1 MPRTE
6 RCAGGD
12 LDPEEADAGH
22 DAAFREQVAVSPG
35 ITADLVAACHPRFEI
50 IARRPRSDLCR
61 PIQSQI
67 ST

>member
-1 MPRTE
+1 M
-6 RCAGGD
+6 AI
-12 LDPEEADAGH
+12 
-22 DAAFREQVAVSPG
+22 SPG
-35 ITADLVAACHPRFEI
+35 ITADLAAACHPRFEI